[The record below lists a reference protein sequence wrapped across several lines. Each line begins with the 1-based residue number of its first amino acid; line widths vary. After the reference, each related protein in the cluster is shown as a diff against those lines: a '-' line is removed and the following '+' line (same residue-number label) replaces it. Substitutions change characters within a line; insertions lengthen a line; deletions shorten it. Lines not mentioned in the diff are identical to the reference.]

1 MTHGAKADALR
12 AQPLLHLRD
21 DVLDEGAGAILA
33 AAGLLEAAA
42 APAFAAAGLTPTHAR
57 VLTAVR
63 RAGAIT
69 VMALGRAVGLAK
81 QTLAPALAELETRG
95 LIARQRSPRDGRER
109 VVVLTDAGRTATDAA
124 VRAQRARLRI
134 AYRAAGP
141 AAVASAIQLLSAV
154 APQEQ
159 P

>member
-33 AAGLLEAAA
+33 AAAMLEAAA
-42 APAFAAAGLTPTHAR
+42 APAFADAGLTPTHAR
-57 VLTAVR
+57 ILTAVR
-63 RAGAIT
+63 RARGVT

-81 QTLAPALAELETRG
+81 QTLAPALAELEARG

-109 VVVLTDAGRTATDAA
+109 LVVLTDAGVAATEAA
-124 VRAQRARLRI
+124 VKAQRARLRI
-134 AYRAAGP
+134 AYRAGGP
-141 AAVASAIQLLSAV
+141 AAVSSAMQLLAAI
-154 APQEQ
+154 APQET